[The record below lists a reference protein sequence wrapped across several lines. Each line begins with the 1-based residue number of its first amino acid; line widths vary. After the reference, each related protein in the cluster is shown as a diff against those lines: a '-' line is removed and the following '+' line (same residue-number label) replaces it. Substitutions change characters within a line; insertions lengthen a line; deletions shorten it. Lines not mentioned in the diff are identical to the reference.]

1 MAWRNL
7 ILTILILL
15 AGCATVS
22 YVKVPPCNE
31 LHVGIEDGYGNI
43 CQGFNTA
50 EMGMLYYYVPKGGK

>member
-1 MAWRNL
+1 M
-7 ILTILILL
+7 